1 MAEDGPDNQR
11 LISYHLKQAGATI
24 MVADNGLIA
33 AESIESAMPD
43 TMPHVVLMD
52 MQMPEL
58 DGYAATRRLRQ
69 GGCSLPIIALTAHA
83 MGGDRRKCLDAGC
96 DDYLTKPIDR
106 TELIKTCEAWAR
118 KTAEIM
124 FA

>member
-1 MAEDGPDNQR
+1 
-11 LISYHLKQAGATI
+11 
-24 MVADNGLIA
+24 
-33 AESIESAMPD
+33 
-43 TMPHVVLMD
+43 
-52 MQMPEL
+52 MPEL